1 MVAVSRMR
9 ALALSLPEAEEKSH
23 FGHPDFR
30 VRNKIFATLWPSE
43 KRAVLKLDPDAQ
55 ATALA
60 ADPQTFSAPGGWG
73 SRGWT
78 AVDLTR
84 VELSQLRELVTHSWR
99 LTAPRRLVQA
109 FDGDSPAVKAKPR
122 RKRASGRGR

>member
-1 MVAVSRMR
+1 MFTVSRMR
-9 ALALSLPEAEEKSH
+9 ALALSLPEAEEQSH

-60 ADPQTFSAPGGWG
+60 ADPETFSAPGGWG
-73 SRGWT
+73 AKGWT

-84 VELSQLRELVTHSWR
+84 VDAGQLRELVTHSWR
-99 LTAPRRLVQA
+99 LTAPKRLVKA
-109 FDGDSPAVKAKPR
+109 YDGGELRAAPKR
-122 RKRASGRGR
+122 RKK

>member
-1 MVAVSRMR
+1 MVPVSRMR

-43 KRAVLKLDPDAQ
+43 KRAVLKLDPETQ
-55 ATALA
+55 ASALA
-60 ADPQTFSAPGGWG
+60 AAPEAFSAPGGWG
-73 SRGWT
+73 ARGWT

-84 VELSQLRELVTHSWR
+84 VGLSELAELVTQSWR
-99 LTAPRRLVQA
+99 LTAPKRLVQA
-109 FDGDSPAVKAKPR
+109 FDGTKPQAKAKR
-122 RKRASGRGR
+122 RKK